1 MDGQEFLAQAKR
13 RAKQGEKKA
22 KGLPDRAKS
31 DHPSHARRARS
42 KIRGAL
48 RKEARRLAQAAA
60 HKRNVARGY
69 TAWDEAK
76 ARRFEK
82 RHTVQ

>member
-1 MDGQEFLAQAKR
+1 MDGKEFLAQAKKR
-13 RAKQGEKKA
+13 NQQDRKQQKK
-22 KGLPDRAKS
+22 LPKRTGRPA
-31 DHPSHARRARS
+31 HAARRKASWLRGQAR
-42 KIRGAL
+42 KN
-48 RKEARRLAQAAA
+48 ARRLAQAAA

-82 RHTVQ
+82 RHAVQ